1 MPTCT
6 NLIGLATFAISTQN
20 NFFLVDVVGISKG
33 GLMRACALFFLF
45 WSLLAGYAMA
55 NNEKI
60 IYGYIEKAT
69 LVDKE
74 LTLSAKLDTG
84 AKSASLNA
92 THITEIDVDGKP
104 YLSFIVPSKEGDI
117 PFKCE
122 YVGEVN
128 IKVRAGEIQVNPLL
142 RKSILRPV
150 VLMRIKL
157 GYKEQLIRVNLTNRK
172 RFIYPLLLGR
182 EAIIA
187 FDGLIDPSLKYT
199 FKIEKMDK
207 Q

>member
-1 MPTCT
+1 MRVWA
-6 NLIGLATFAISTQN
+6 LL
-20 NFFLVDVVGISKG
+20 FLLGS
-33 GLMRACALFFLF
+33 F
-45 WSLLAGYAMA
+45 LAGYAMA

-69 LVDKE
+69 LVNKD

-92 THITEIDVDGKP
+92 IKITEIDIEGKP
-104 YLSFIVPSKEGDI
+104 YLSFTVPSKEGDI
-117 PFKCE
+117 QFKCE

-128 IKVRAGEIQVNPLL
+128 IKVRAGEAQANPLFK
-142 RKSILRPV
+142 RSIQRPV

-157 GYKEQLIRVNLTNRK
+157 GEKEQIIRVNLTNRK

-199 FKIEKMDK
+199 SKIVKTEK